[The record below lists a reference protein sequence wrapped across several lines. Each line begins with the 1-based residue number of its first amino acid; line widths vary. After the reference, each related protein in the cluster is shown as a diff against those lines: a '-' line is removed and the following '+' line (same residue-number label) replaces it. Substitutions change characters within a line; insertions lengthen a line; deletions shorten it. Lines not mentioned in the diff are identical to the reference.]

1 MPLSYLKKHTDLQ
14 KMIKKPTLVM
24 QNGFVQPYSSNG
36 LFQPRSSGLC
46 CFCLSLLP
54 FFCDNIVFTLSSIC
68 CRCPC
73 TWTSFLGCVNPYSMT
88 ASLHFCRL
96 YVIRTFLW
104 KCQGE
109 TLQIGDLC
117 NTSFWYLITFMQI
130 TVDLRLN
137 LVSPSSSG
145 PHFYLLI
152 FISFETFNLFGSA
165 T

>member
-1 MPLSYLKKHTDLQ
+1 MVFLTFLKIFLKFREQILCREAASNA
-14 KMIKKPTLVM
+14 LM

-36 LFQPRSSGLC
+36 LFWPRSSGLC
-46 CFCLSLLP
+46 CFCSSLLP
-54 FFCDNIVFTLSSIC
+54 FFCDHIVFTLSSIC

-73 TWTSFLGCVNPYSMT
+73 TWTSFLGCVNRYSMT

-104 KCQGE
+104 KCLGE

-117 NTSFWYLITFMQI
+117 NTSC
-130 TVDLRLN
+130 
-137 LVSPSSSG
+137 
-145 PHFYLLI
+145 
-152 FISFETFNLFGSA
+152 FG